1 MAQYSGMN
9 AVLDSSL
16 RDLRTMKSN
25 RLVVFSPSLLWAS
38 AVKVVPYHV
47 NMFLFIYKS
56 LSHLIFAI
64 FSEAIEKAKDSVIE
78 FLKGQ

>member
-16 RDLRTMKSN
+16 KDFWAMKSN
-25 RLVVFSPSLLWAS
+25 RRAVFSASLQWAG

-64 FSEAIEKAKDSVIE
+64 F
-78 FLKGQ
+78 LRR